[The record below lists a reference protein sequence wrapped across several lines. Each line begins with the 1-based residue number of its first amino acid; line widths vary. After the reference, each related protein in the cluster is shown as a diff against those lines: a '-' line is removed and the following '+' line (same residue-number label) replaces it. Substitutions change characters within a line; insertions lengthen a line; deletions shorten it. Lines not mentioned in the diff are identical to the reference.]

1 MSCDTVPGFEINM
14 RMALRAQNQARAT
27 AETLATVKNP
37 TVVFARHANI
47 AHGPQQINNTI
58 PRAENETAQNEVIE
72 GVAHEPMD
80 AGVPGAAGRS
90 SKSLETVGA
99 VHRAAH
105 P

>member
-1 MSCDTVPGFEINM
+1 MSCDTVPCFEINM

-27 AETLATVKNP
+27 AETLAAVKNP
-37 TVVFARHANI
+37 TVVFARQANI

-72 GVAHEPMD
+72 GIAHESMD
-80 AGVPGAAGRS
+80 AGTTGATGRS
-90 SKSLETVGA
+90 RQALETVGA

-105 P
+105 R

>member
-27 AETLATVKNP
+27 AETLAAVKNP
-37 TVVFARHANI
+37 TVVFARQANI
-47 AHGPQQINNTI
+47 AHGPQQVNNTT

-80 AGVPGAAGRS
+80 ARTPRAPSRS
-90 SKSLETVGA
+90 DKALETVGA
-99 VHRAAH
+99 VNRAAH
-105 P
+105 R